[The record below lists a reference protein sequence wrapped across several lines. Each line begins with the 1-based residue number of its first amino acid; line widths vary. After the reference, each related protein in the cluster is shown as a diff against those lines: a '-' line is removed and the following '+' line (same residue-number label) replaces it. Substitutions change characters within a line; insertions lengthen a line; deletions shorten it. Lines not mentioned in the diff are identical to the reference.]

1 MSQLS
6 STLKRYIDSSRYAE
20 TTYSKV
26 PSSYSSYTSYG
37 STLATAYADSDKI
50 GFKASYLPSPRYHHT
65 GLSPTSG
72 YDSSRLS
79 LYPDSSI
86 CLSPTYIRTQPRP
99 ASGGLSRGTCYTFA
113 GTPSSPPGYLPT
125 TVPLSRHKSI
135 SHSDLAQEF
144 SGLHASDSAYP
155 ASSRGHQELGA
166 LQDLY
171 QSAARSDYIRGYLQ
185 SHGRKSDQGSLPT
198 SPLGSSQATLGS
210 ALPPLGTRCVSQPC
224 EKSDGYC
231 SSQDLM
237 VSGTCWGWGTELC
250 CSGYVVHAHWC

>member
-1 MSQLS
+1 M
-6 STLKRYIDSSRYAE
+6 
-20 TTYSKV
+20 

-37 STLATAYADSDKI
+37 STLATNYADSDKI
-50 GFKASYLPSPRYHHT
+50 GFKASYLPSSRYRHV

-72 YDSSRLS
+72 YDSSRLP

-99 ASGGLSRGTCYTFA
+99 AGGGLSRAACYTFA

-155 ASSRGHQELGA
+155 ASTRGHQELGA

-185 SHGRKSDQGSLPT
+185 SHERKSSQGSLPT
-198 SPLGSSQATLGS
+198 SPLSSSQATLSS

-231 SSQDLM
+231 NVSSQDLT
-237 VSGTCWGWGTELC
+237 VSVTRWGTKLC
-250 CSGYVVHAHWC
+250 CSGYVVHAHLC